1 MKFYHKCKIKDFIT
15 QNWKDLV
22 LVFITPMILFL
33 LFLLPLDIKE
43 MLVLNRDYPKIYT
56 IFTANFIH
64 EGFDHLKYNII
75 NYILSI
81 FLLYFSVSKINKK
94 YIFGR
99 LLLVNLTLVP
109 ISISLIWMSV
119 NKFIWTGVEKTLGFS
134 GIVSSINGAVVYSYI
149 IFLNERVKIN
159 KLYATLSS
167 ISFSM
172 FILILIYFEFYT
184 RMLIGLIISAI
195 VVFIM
200 AEKTLKTIDKKT
212 EMKLIKNS
220 KSSIKVRL
228 YLPILYVI
236 VIFFSFQLFPK
247 NFAQGN
253 VLTNFFI
260 HYLGFIIGIA
270 TFFVLNEK
278 YK

>member
-1 MKFYHKCKIKDFIT
+1 
-15 QNWKDLV
+15 
-22 LVFITPMILFL
+22 
-33 LFLLPLDIKE
+33 
-43 MLVLNRDYPKIYT
+43 
-56 IFTANFIH
+56 
-64 EGFDHLKYNII
+64 
-75 NYILSI
+75 
-81 FLLYFSVSKINKK
+81 
-94 YIFGR
+94 
-99 LLLVNLTLVP
+99 
-109 ISISLIWMSV
+109 MSV